1 MGFAAHE
8 GCEGLIPLL
17 KKPQKLKLIINV
29 PSSNSHIPQSQLPL
43 FCVQGTTTFGS
54 LHVMPP
60 SLDIV
65 VTV

>member
-43 FCVQGTTTFGS
+43 Y
-54 LHVMPP
+54 
-60 SLDIV
+60 
-65 VTV
+65 